1 MDASAG
7 VSQYI
12 YATPNNISTI
22 VNCLQRQQRCLPMS
36 DQLPTS
42 ADKLSVELR
51 ILLFGDQTADTQIFI
66 RNQLVA
72 GRTNSLLCIFL
83 DRVAIAL
90 RQEVSELSPL
100 ERRRMPSF
108 STVDDLVDRA
118 YSKEGIHPGI
128 DSALL
133 CISQIT
139 QYFE

>member
-1 MDASAG
+1 
-7 VSQYI
+7 
-12 YATPNNISTI
+12 
-22 VNCLQRQQRCLPMS
+22 MS

-51 ILLFGDQTADTQIFI
+51 ILLFGDQTVDTQIFI
-66 RNQLVA
+66 RNQLVV

-100 ERRRMPSF
+100 ERRRIPSF
-108 STVDDLVDRA
+108 TTVDDLVDRA
-118 YSKEGIHPGI
+118 YSIQGIHPGI